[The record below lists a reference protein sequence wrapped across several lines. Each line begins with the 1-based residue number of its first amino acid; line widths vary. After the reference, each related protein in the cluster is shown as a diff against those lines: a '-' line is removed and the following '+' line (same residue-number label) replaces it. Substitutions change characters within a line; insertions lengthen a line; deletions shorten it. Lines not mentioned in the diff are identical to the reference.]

1 MKLTLSRTAP
11 GSMPNLSAMVTIR
24 SGRLQVGIVKKETHQ
39 NGKTGSALLMIC
51 LVILL
56 FENKLN
62 MPIIQSDVKRKEQTQ
77 GYKVPSVSM

>member
-24 SGRLQVGIVKKETHQ
+24 SGRLQVGIVKKETNQ
-39 NGKTGSALLMIC
+39 NWIGTLMIY

-62 MPIIQSDVKRKEQTQ
+62 MPITQSDVKRKEQTK

>member
-11 GSMPNLSAMVTIR
+11 GSMPNLSAMLTIR
-24 SGRLQVGIVKKETHQ
+24 SGRLQVSIVKKETYQ
-39 NGKTGSALLMIC
+39 MIY

-62 MPIIQSDVKRKEQTQ
+62 MPIRC
-77 GYKVPSVSM
+77 